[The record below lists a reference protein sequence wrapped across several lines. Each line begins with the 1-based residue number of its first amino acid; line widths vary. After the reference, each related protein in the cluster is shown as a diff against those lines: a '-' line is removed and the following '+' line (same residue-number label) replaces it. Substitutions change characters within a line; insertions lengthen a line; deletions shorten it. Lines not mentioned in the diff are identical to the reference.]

1 MCATVSS
8 TMCLRRAD
16 SFAVCTRRW
25 PGSKRAF
32 RRTRAAAM
40 SAGRITTTLR
50 SIVPERSLSSE
61 KAHISIRSALARS
74 PRVSQSGLR
83 EPAPRR
89 RSWRDAEYSP
99 AVGCRAAR

>member
-40 SAGRITTTLR
+40 SAGRISTTLR

-74 PRVSQSGLR
+74 P
-83 EPAPRR
+83 
-89 RSWRDAEYSP
+89 
-99 AVGCRAAR
+99 